1 MKDFLNQK
9 LVPSLLKIINT
20 KTVQSFKNGMLYIMP
35 LTIVGS
41 IFLLLANF
49 PWRPVVDLLNHI
61 GLIGPFNQ
69 IVGATF
75 GIMALVAVAAIPFE
89 YCKAENIA
97 GGLNAG
103 VISLASFLIVQDSF
117 IITDAGLQISDVIDK
132 GWLGGRGIIAAI
144 LIGLLS
150 GKVYAFFIK
159 RNIRIKLPSGV
170 PEGIANS
177 FNGLIPAI
185 VMFFI
190 SALIYMIFNRLWG
203 LTAIEAIYKIIQLPL
218 QGMTDSLPGAILLS
232 LSVPFLWF
240 FGVHGASIVG
250 AVMAPILQANMLENQ
265 AILDSGIPLTVA
277 NGGHIVTQQFMD
289 QFQTVTGSGMTIGL
303 VLYISFFAKS
313 MQNKQLG
320 KLTLIPGLF
329 NINEPIL
336 FGVPVV
342 LNPLIAVPFIMMPVI
357 STLILYFCQYIGLV
371 PLFGAVM
378 VPWTTPPIISGFI
391 IGGWKIALLQG
402 LILLSSFFVY
412 LPFIRKIDQ
421 MNLELEKDGASK

>member
-1 MKDFLNQK
+1 MNDFLNQK
-9 LVPSLLKIINT
+9 VLPALIKIINT

-49 PWRPVVDLLNHI
+49 PWSPVVSLLNAV
-61 GLIGPFNQ
+61 GLTGPFNQ

-75 GIMALVAVAAIPFE
+75 GIMALVAVVAIPFE
-89 YCKAENIA
+89 YCKAENIP

-103 VISLASFLIVQDSF
+103 IISLSSFLIVQESF
-117 IITDAGLQISDVIDK
+117 IITDAGLQISDVLDK

-159 RNIRIKLPSGV
+159 KDIRIKLPAGV

-177 FNGLIPAI
+177 FNGLIPACA
-185 VMFFI
+185 MFLI
-190 SALIYMIFNRLWG
+190 SALIYMIFKGFWG
-203 LTAIEAIYKIIQLPL
+203 VTAIEAIYKVIQLPL
-218 QGMTDSLPGAILLS
+218 QGMTDSLPGAIMLALI
-232 LSVPFLWF
+232 VPFLWF
-240 FGVHGASIVG
+240 FGIHGASLVG
-250 AVMAPILQANMLENQ
+250 AVMGPILQANMLENQ
-265 AILDSGIPLTVA
+265 ALLDAGVALTVA

-303 VLYISFFAKS
+303 VLYISFLAKS
-313 MQNKQLG
+313 VQNKQLG
-320 KLTLIPGLF
+320 KLTLIPGFF

-342 LNPLIAVPFIMMPVI
+342 LNPLMAVPFIMMPVI
-357 STLILYFCQYIGLV
+357 SSILLYFCQYTGIV

-378 VPWTTPPIISGFI
+378 VPWTTPPVISGFI
-391 IGGWKIALLQG
+391 VGGWKIALLQAI
-402 LILLSSFFVY
+402 ILASSFFVY
-412 LPFIRKIDQ
+412 LPFIKKVDQ
-421 MNLELEKDGASK
+421 MNLEQEKAGSA